1 MYQKTKAMQSIY
13 KAFKVEATTTNSE
26 HKKQS
31 VAILA
36 QNMEEDELV
45 KSCERF
51 ARWGSSLTD
60 TEARLASKICCAARK
75 FLEHDCR
82 SFVMEH
88 ERDPMLCA
96 EGIDLTPLQTNRV
109 SRLMFCGRRLIRK
122 SKDSGEFVSCR
133 VYFQTPDGETHVLVT
148 EPYRFADKTAWSHFQ
163 FRRQVFPLLRQI
175 GHKGIEILYRC
186 SDRAIYKA
194 YVRHE
199 MQHQHFYFET
209 MRRRGYSVDA
219 LELKTWEVSLGC
231 VLHDAQN
238 ALAWG
243 CAEYVDDKELLRD
256 QWICIESLRNGMGVL
271 FDHLGQWLGIVLM
284 ADDWLLD
291 PDGKRVVVTILTDD
305 ELLQEELFDLEL
317 RFEEGRLRFAKRQ
330 EDDPNLPQRVTEC
343 LRKAW
348 QIEQFADTRWN
359 TMGISSQ
366 LQMLLLWTGMV
377 ELVQYCIQCGKDWHL
392 RGYLRFG
399 ARLQQMS
406 CVFMISSVLSRSLCK
421 FFLDDD
427 RILLY
432 LDKIDEEIRAKLNWI
447 ADLSMDV
454 WRCLGFLVGL
464 SARVLR
470 HNCISS
476 VVVQVAFFMWRLRP
490 VRMSPWHLTQ
500 GDLDENLDTLVEN
513 GPPEELVAWKIWCML
528 TEEHNREDIKD
539 GLRLLSNV
547 PASGKGFEEGHKC
560 GSAFAKFKKRL
571 AEEQMRSRSTCGLI
585 LPLFHK
591 RGLELRLDKLKTC
604 LKRLKDRKPRQ
615 SINAQHVFVK
625 RRQTAA
631 RVNRGGAKG
640 TQKQSKNVLKH
651 ASMTFRTLSSRV
663 KHHLQ
668 VQAIRLQDEKVEALE
683 AKKQVVR
690 DEIARVEA
698 KMNQNKSALPPLRL
712 SSCRWSAGQRHKLV
726 EIINDEQLTGEE
738 VQRLRTQAMAQ
749 VRQFRHASFMER
761 VQVDT
766 TVVDDVFSGSRLW
779 WLSQVCR
786 NREFFADSIFRFETP
801 EGDVILN
808 FVFARMSPQVVAF
821 HRLAHTELLHRHR
834 LPWSCDSGL
843 ACDFTCDWKT
853 WIYSDEDVIQNE
865 WPVMIMIDSEYFR
878 GKRLVT
884 DHRWR
889 SLREVVLWF
898 PAALEEAAQ
907 DDGAAPA
914 CGSTEGG
921 EVDIFELCPWLL
933 SQDYWNAIQPQDDVH
948 LTGVAGENKY
958 TSEGETVVPYDWET
972 RVADELAAARAELA
986 GDLDVHGPD
995 FYIELRGG
1003 RWTDAHRGVAYDV
1016 VRGKAATATV
1026 EHWCRLFSL
1035 RFSAS
1040 FAIARYGMSS
1050 ASRLAACWKHRMQF
1064 FYDMWLECG
1073 EDNHCFTLA
1082 NLALYVEPPE
1092 VATLIAEG
1100 FAAVLGR
1107 LADIQNIVPVDPD

>member
-1 MYQKTKAMQSIY
+1 
-13 KAFKVEATTTNSE
+13 
-26 HKKQS
+26 
-31 VAILA
+31 
-36 QNMEEDELV
+36 MEEGDLV
-45 KSCERF
+45 SSCERF
-51 ARWGSSLTD
+51 ARWGNSLTD
-60 TEARLASKICCAARK
+60 TEARLASKICCAASK

-82 SFVMEH
+82 GFVMEH
-88 ERDPMLCA
+88 SRTPMLCA
-96 EGIDLTPLQTNRV
+96 DGIDLTPLQTNTV
-109 SRLMFCGRRLIRK
+109 TKGMFCGRRLMRK
-122 SKDSGEFVSCR
+122 TKDSGEFVSCR
-133 VYFQTPDGETHVLVT
+133 VFFQTPDGETHVLVT
-148 EPYRFADKTAWSHFQ
+148 EPFRFADKTAWTHFQ

-175 GHKGIEILYRC
+175 GHQGIEILYRC

-199 MQHQHFYFET
+199 MQHQQFYLAT
-209 MRRRGYSVDA
+209 MKRRGHAVAA

-231 VLHDAQN
+231 ILHDAQN

-243 CAEYVDDKELLRD
+243 CREYVDDRQMLRD
-256 QWICIESLRNGMGVL
+256 QWICIESVRNGLTVL
-271 FDHLGQWLGIVLM
+271 FDHLGQWLAIVLM
-284 ADDWLLD
+284 CCDWLLD
-291 PDGKRVVVTILTDD
+291 PDSKRVVFSILTDD
-305 ELLQEELFDLEL
+305 ELLQEELLDLEL
-317 RFEEGRLRFAKRQ
+317 RFEEGRLRVAKRH

-348 QIEQFADTRWN
+348 KIEQFADTRWN

-406 CVFMISSVLSRSLCK
+406 CVFMMSSTLSRSLCK

-432 LDKIDEEIRAKLNWI
+432 LDKVDEEIEAKLSWI
-447 ADLSMDV
+447 AGLALDV

-464 SARVLR
+464 SARDLR
-470 HNCISS
+470 HKCISS
-476 VVVQVAFFMWRLRP
+476 VVVQVGFLMWRLRP
-490 VRMSPWHLTQ
+490 LRMSPWTLTQ
-500 GDLDENLDTLVEN
+500 GDLDGNLDTLLAN
-513 GPPEELVAWKIWCML
+513 DPPVELVAWKIWSML
-528 TEEHNREDIKD
+528 TEDYNREDIKD
-539 GLRLLSNV
+539 GLKLLKNV

-571 AEEQMRSRSTCGLI
+571 CEEQMRSRSTCGLI
-585 LPLFHK
+585 VPLLHK
-591 RGLELRLDKLKTC
+591 RALEVKLGKLKSS

-625 RRQTAA
+625 QRQAAA

-640 TQKQSKNVLKH
+640 TLKQSKNVLKD
-651 ASMTFRTLSSRV
+651 ASKTFRTLSVRV
-663 KHHLQ
+663 KRHLK
-668 VQAIRLQDEKVEALE
+668 VQAIGMQDERVEELA

-698 KMNQNKSALPPLRL
+698 QLNKDKSTLPPLCL
-712 SSCRWSAGQRHKLV
+712 SSCRWSVGQRHKLLS
-726 EIINDEQLTGEE
+726 IINDEQLTGEE
-738 VQRLRTQAMAQ
+738 VKRLRTQALVQ
-749 VRQFRHASFMER
+749 VRQFRHAEAMER
-761 VQVDT
+761 VQVEVDAN
-766 TVVDDVFSGSRLW
+766 VDDVFSGSDLW

-786 NREFFADSIFRFETP
+786 NRDFFADSTFRFETP
-801 EGDVILN
+801 DGDVILK
-808 FVFARMSPQVVAF
+808 FVFARRNPDIVAF
-821 HRLAHTELLHRHR
+821 HRLAHTELLRRHR
-834 LPWSCDSGL
+834 LPWSCDSGFY

-853 WIYSDEDVIQNE
+853 WIYSDEGVIQNE
-865 WPVMIMIDSEYFR
+865 WPVMILVDSDYICGR
-878 GKRLVT
+878 RLVS

-898 PAALEEAAQ
+898 PAAAEEAAQ
-907 DDGAAPA
+907 EDGAAPS
-914 CGSTEGG
+914 CRSTEGG

-948 LTGVAGENKY
+948 FSGVAGKNTD
-958 TSEGETVVPYDWET
+958 TSQGETVVPYDWET

-1003 RWTDAHRGVAYDV
+1003 RWTDAHRGVAYDC
-1016 VRGKAATATV
+1016 VRAKAATATV
-1026 EHWCRLFSL
+1026 EDWCRLFSL
-1035 RFSAS
+1035 PVSGS
-1040 FAIARYGMSS
+1040 FAIGRYGRCH

-1064 FYDMWLECG
+1064 FYDMWRECG
-1073 EDNHCFTLA
+1073 EDNFCFTPA

-1092 VATLIAEG
+1092 VDTLLAEG
-1100 FAAVLGR
+1100 SAFVQGR
-1107 LADIQNIVPVDPD
+1107 LALIQNMAPMVPV